1 MDPLPNLPAMST
13 APREPG
19 ARRSLRARFAS
30 GPVGRRVAIVDVR
43 LYRVLRQDLQVP
55 RVEAAIRRFSNTGEH
70 AALWHGI
77 GVAGTVLG
85 PRRHRSTW
93 RRGMGAVL
101 VTQVL
106 NTALKGLVRRRR
118 PRLEGLPALVAV
130 PTQLSFPSAHSSTSF
145 AAARVYSQVLPARPL
160 YAVAAAMA
168 LSRVYL
174 GVHYPSDIAVGAM
187 IGTLVGSRA
196 R

>member
-1 MDPLPNLPAMST
+1 MST

-77 GVAGTVLG
+77 GLCGQLVDH
-85 PRRHRSTW
+85 RRRAAW
-93 RRGMGAVL
+93 RRSMWTIGA
-101 VTQVL
+101 TQLANV
-106 NTALKGLVRRRR
+106 ALKQVARRSR
-118 PRLEGLPALVAV
+118 PALEDLPALVRT
-130 PTQLSFPSAHSSTSF
+130 PTQLSFPSAHSSSSF
-145 AAARVYSQVLPARPL
+145 AAARAFSGLLPAGPL
-160 YAVAAAMA
+160 YATAAAMA

-174 GVHYPSDIAVGAM
+174 GVHYPTDITVGAALGLA
-187 IGTLVGSRA
+187 IGSA
-196 R
+196 RR